1 MDRVMAME
9 ISSLEDR
16 KTVTG
21 ILHANGYTV
30 RPAKIKKSAKGY
42 GYLVEFW
49 RDDDTLRVKG
59 ENDESC

>member
-1 MDRVMAME
+1 MAME

-30 RPAKIKKSAKGY
+30 RPARVKKSQKGY

-49 RDDDTLRVKG
+49 KEADTVPIRVKD
-59 ENDESC
+59 ENDEPC